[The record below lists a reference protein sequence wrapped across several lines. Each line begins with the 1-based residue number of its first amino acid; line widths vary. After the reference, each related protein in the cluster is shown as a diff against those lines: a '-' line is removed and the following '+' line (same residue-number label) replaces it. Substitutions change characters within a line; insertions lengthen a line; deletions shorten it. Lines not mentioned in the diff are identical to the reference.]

1 MIKSAG
7 EIRQNMAQLDQRL
20 NEWVMSLPMEFS
32 FQGPMKGTSMTF
44 ARERMLL
51 GFQLCSVRMLL
62 ARPCLS
68 AWRQAW
74 REGNNSSFARKIGNS
89 CIEAARMGVD
99 FLPDEPY
106 PRFIYD
112 YGPWWCIVHQM
123 MQAVSVFLFGLSYP
137 SSSTSQ
143 DNVLLTQY
151 VRKVIRW
158 LRAMHDPVTER
169 AYCVAVSSFK
179 SVSVQ
184 HSVDVSAMWRMDDVQ
199 EKEVQQNL
207 AGSMAAY
214 FPTPFTQLA
223 VPDNTALATYSAYD
237 AGTAGTMFSTYN
249 GTSSFSDDHHTRE

>member
-1 MIKSAG
+1 
-7 EIRQNMAQLDQRL
+7 
-20 NEWVMSLPMEFS
+20 
-32 FQGPMKGTSMTF
+32 
-44 ARERMLL
+44 
-51 GFQLCSVRMLL
+51 
-62 ARPCLS
+62 
-68 AWRQAW
+68 
-74 REGNNSSFARKIGNS
+74 
-89 CIEAARMGVD
+89 MGVD
-99 FLPDEPY
+99 FLPNEPY

-137 SSSTSQ
+137 SSTSQ

-158 LRAMHDPVTER
+158 LRAMHDPVAER

-179 SVSVQ
+179 SVSMQ

-223 VPDNTALATYSAYD
+223 VPDNTAVATYSAYD

-249 GTSSFSDDHHTRE
+249 GTSSFSDDHHTGE